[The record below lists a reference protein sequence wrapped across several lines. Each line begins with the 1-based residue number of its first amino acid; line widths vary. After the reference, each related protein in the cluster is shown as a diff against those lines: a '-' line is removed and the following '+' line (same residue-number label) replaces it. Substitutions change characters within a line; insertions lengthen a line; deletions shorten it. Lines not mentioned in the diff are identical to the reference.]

1 MTLICNGRYEMI
13 RLLKSVDELVA
24 LPEKDWKEALERKK
38 EMEASTDP
46 AVLEI
51 VNEAIR
57 TIQKIRNSQ

>member
-1 MTLICNGRYEMI
+1 MI